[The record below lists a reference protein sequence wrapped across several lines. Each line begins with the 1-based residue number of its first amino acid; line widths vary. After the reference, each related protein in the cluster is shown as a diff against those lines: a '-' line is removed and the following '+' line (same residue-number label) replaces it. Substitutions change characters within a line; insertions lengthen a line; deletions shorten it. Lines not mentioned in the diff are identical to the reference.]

1 MSDHKDIY
9 LRPREAA
16 EFLRT
21 STSTLAKRRLNGDG
35 PKFCRIGRA
44 IRYRKSDLDEF
55 MVRSRVQSTS
65 DTSKSGVDHASSE
78 TALQPKQVR

>member
-1 MSDHKDIY
+1 MSDHNDIY

-55 MVRSRVQSTS
+55 MARSRVHSTS
-65 DTSKSGVDHASSE
+65 EYVNGGGDHA
-78 TALQPKQVR
+78 